1 MAWTIELAATA
12 VRQLERLDKET
23 ARRIRNFLG
32 NRLARVENPR
42 SIGAALQ
49 GQVLGEFWKYR
60 VGDYRLIARIEDD
73 RLLIL
78 IVKIGHR
85 SKIYR

>member
-1 MAWTIELAATA
+1 LAWTIELAATA

-23 ARRIRNFLG
+23 ARRIRNFPR
-32 NRLARVENPR
+32 NRLALMENPR
-42 SIGAALQ
+42 SIGAVVH
-49 GQVLGEFWKYR
+49 GQALGEFWKYR

-78 IVKIGHR
+78 IVRIGHR
-85 SKIYR
+85 SEVYR